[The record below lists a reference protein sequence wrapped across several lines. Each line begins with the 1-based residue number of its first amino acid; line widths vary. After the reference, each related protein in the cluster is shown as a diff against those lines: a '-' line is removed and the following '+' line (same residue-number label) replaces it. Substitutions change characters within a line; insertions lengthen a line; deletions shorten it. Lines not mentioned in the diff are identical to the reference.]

1 VAHIR
6 PAAAAA
12 AANSSSQ
19 AAVARRSK
27 RRRPLI
33 YIYNGPGEVNSHVLQ
48 YRDHKGTCTWRQW
61 VHGERG
67 NQTELVGEITYAT
80 EGFLPELLMGSRHR
94 TLDPE
99 EADYFLVPVLSA
111 CYMTHVSAT
120 HDFPW
125 FYRPT

>member
-1 VAHIR
+1 MSQRR

-12 AANSSSQ
+12 ASSSQ
-19 AAVARRSK
+19 QALTATSK

-33 YIYNGPGEVNSHVLQ
+33 YIYNGPEEVTSHVLQ
-48 YRDHKGTCTWRQW
+48 YREGKSTCTWRQW
-61 VHGERG
+61 LHMEGR
-67 NQTELVGEITYAT
+67 NFTDLVGEVTYAV
-80 EGFLPELLMGSRHR
+80 EGFLPELLMGSHHR
-94 TLDPE
+94 TLNPE

-125 FYRPT
+125 YYRPT